1 MAAAD
6 GTARGAPALDVLIPT
21 CDRPQAL
28 AVTLAGLLGQTF
40 ESFRVVVSDQSL
52 VRPADVDPAVLAARR
67 ALEQRGHGVD
77 WHRHL
82 PRRGMAEQ
90 RAFLLSQA
98 RARYALFLDD
108 DVLLEP
114 EVLDR
119 LVATITE
126 EGCGFV
132 GSGLIGLSFRDD
144 VRPHEQDLE
153 LWDGPVRP
161 ERIAPGSP
169 QWERYRL
176 HNAANLLHVQERL
189 GLGRSDRVRY
199 KVAWIGGCALFDVD
213 KLRSVGGFDFWP
225 DLPEQHCG
233 EDVVAQARVMARYGG
248 CGVLPSGAYHQELP
262 TTIRERRHD
271 APRLLPLG

>member
-1 MAAAD
+1 M
-6 GTARGAPALDVLIPT
+6 PALDVLVPT

-40 ESFRVVVSDQSL
+40 DSFRVVVSDQGIA
-52 VRPADVDPAVLAARR
+52 RPADGEPAVLAAAR
-67 ALEQRGHGVD
+67 ALEQRGRPVE

-90 RAFLLSQA
+90 RAFLLDQA
-98 RARYALFLDD
+98 RAPLALFLDD

-119 LVATITE
+119 LVTTIVE
-126 EGCGFV
+126 ERCGFV
-132 GSGLIGLSFRDD
+132 GSGLIGLSFRED

-153 LWDGPVRP
+153 LWDGPVVP
-161 ERIAPGSP
+161 ECIAPGTA
-169 QWERYRL
+169 QWERYRV
-176 HNAANLLHVQERL
+176 HNAANLLHVQESM
-189 GLGRSDRVRY
+189 GLGRQDRVRY
-199 KVAWIGGCALFDVD
+199 KVAWIGGCVLFDVA
-213 KLRSVGGFDFWP
+213 KLRSVGGFDFWR

-248 CGVLPSGAYHQELP
+248 CGVLPSGAYHQEHP
-262 TTIRERRHD
+262 TTIRQRDHD
-271 APRLLPLG
+271 APRLLPLA